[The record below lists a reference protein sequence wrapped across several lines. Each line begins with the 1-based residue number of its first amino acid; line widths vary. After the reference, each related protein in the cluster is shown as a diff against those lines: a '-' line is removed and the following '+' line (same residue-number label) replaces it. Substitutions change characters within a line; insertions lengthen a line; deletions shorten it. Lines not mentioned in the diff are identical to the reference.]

1 MAVVG
6 GAAAPAPESVS
17 DSITGWVDARRP
29 RAARV
34 LTAVYLLLAAF
45 IIVLEIDR
53 LIAGSL
59 SQDGRSSPLGSVIGP
74 FALASREAW
83 GYWASNAAAGTG
95 SVAWLIGISV
105 AVDLLIIVIYVW
117 IFRRLIRRMTEAR
130 RSAARAVLWTAVG
143 FEVAEFVLLVAG
155 AILLAVA
162 GPAHE
167 IVRAE
172 WFGVLVALASTGKWV
187 FLVLLVVLL
196 LRDHVEGVRRSGSRG
211 FIAELA
217 VRIGQAL
224 WVHRLSAFLIALLFL
239 FACIPSDG
247 VLDQLPDIQRQW
259 VGIGLP
265 GLGHAIAAGVAVGVA
280 ALCALVLGR
289 ARSRA
294 LVSAADGFNPQSVPT
309 SGRDVIWWLV
319 PIGIWVVLFLFTL
332 WTTSEA
338 DFAPI
343 AAVFLAIPAV
353 VIASYFVTA
362 WWPSNIEGRV
372 DYPVRAEYAWLI
384 GDVTAAATVGIGGLG
399 LIRSFTAPVLAGPV
413 LSGGGWPYAGSL
425 AALITGVV
433 VVMVAPRIVLW
444 HANQVALLN
453 PAQRLDR
460 AEDAPLAHRHR
471 TLIVGFFLAGVAI
484 LALLA
489 FFPIH
494 LAALVGGAAVTV
506 LALTAWGAVLGAFTV
521 ALQDRQPAPIFR
533 VMRLR
538 ANPVL
543 TLAITIPLIV
553 SMILALVDRDDPDLH
568 AARGAVEA
576 AQAGS
581 TEAQKGFRS
590 VVDAR
595 LAALAEAQCL
605 ATTEGGET
613 FIPAVVVV
621 AEGGGIRAAYWTT
634 RALEA
639 LRDHG
644 GCLADSI
651 LLSSGVSGGSVGLA
665 ATAASKRETGAK
677 TDLGKLAGPAT
688 VGTGV
693 AGLLVGDLLATDTG
707 IHFPSFWEQKIAWR
721 DRAALIEQTWIDA
734 VPGLK
739 SAVTLEAS
747 DRIGI
752 PVLNSTDARSKCK
765 LLVASEVAGS
775 GELTCASSAM
785 SPAATLPM
793 GSGCFARM
801 DWATSAMLSARFPII
816 TPAARLGERNDCG
829 TEDLQL
835 IDGGYAEGSGLGTAA
850 DLAPTI
856 ADAIAERN
864 AEHGDANPIVPVL
877 VFLKNSAGYDLR
889 EDLDAVSA
897 EPLVPVVGFAAA
909 SKQAA
914 QAAWIQR
921 IGGAFGTVGTESD
934 AAHRAMEDVAG
945 VMPAFTVVVAPST
958 EPAVVPPLGWAL
970 SGYSTE
976 SLDRAI
982 RTQLCPAI
990 HDDVPTL
997 RSLTDMVPDAMPATC
1012 DDKPEAVSDR

>member
-1 MAVVG
+1 M
-6 GAAAPAPESVS
+6 
-17 DSITGWVDARRP
+17 DARRP

-34 LTAVYLLLAAF
+34 LTAVFLLLAAF

-59 SQDGRSSPLGSVIGP
+59 SQDGAGSPLGSVIGP

-95 SVAWLIGISV
+95 SVAWLIGISL
-105 AVDLLIIVIYVW
+105 AVDLLIIVVYVW
-117 IFRRLIRRMTEAR
+117 IFRRLIKRMTPAR
-130 RSAARAVLWTAVG
+130 RPAASATLVAAVVFEAV
-143 FEVAEFVLLVAG
+143 EFVLLVIG
-155 AILLAVA
+155 AILLASGGA
-162 GPAHE
+162 GHV
-167 IVRAE
+167 IVTSE
-172 WFGVLVALASTGKWV
+172 LFGVLVACASTGKWV
-187 FLVLLVVLL
+187 FLALLVVLL

-211 FIAELA
+211 FIAELS

-224 WVHRLSAFLIALLFL
+224 WVHRLSAFLIAGLFL

-259 VGIGLP
+259 VGMGWP
-265 GLGHAIAAGVAVGVA
+265 GLGHAIAAGAAVGVA

-294 LVSAADGFNPQSVPT
+294 LVSAADGFNSYAVPT

-319 PIGIWVVLFLFTL
+319 PIGIWVVLFLLTL
-332 WTTSEA
+332 RTTGDA
-338 DFAPI
+338 GFAPI
-343 AAVFLAIPAV
+343 AAVFLAIPAI

-362 WWPSNIEGRV
+362 WWPSNIDGRV
-372 DYPVRAEYAWLI
+372 DYPVRAEYAWLV
-384 GDVTAAATVGIGGLG
+384 GDLTAAATVGIGGLG
-399 LIRSFTAPVLAGPV
+399 LIRSFTAPVLAGPG

-433 VVMVAPRIVLW
+433 VVMAAPRIVLW
-444 HANQVALLN
+444 HAVPDPLLD

-460 AEDAPLAHRHR
+460 PEDAALAHRHR
-471 TLIVGFFLAGVAI
+471 TLLVIFFLAGVAI
-484 LALLA
+484 LAFLA
-489 FFPIH
+489 FFPIQ
-494 LAALVGGAAVTV
+494 LATLLGGAAVTV

-521 ALQDRQPAPIFR
+521 AVQDRQPAPLFR

-553 SMILALVDRDDPDLH
+553 SMILALVDRDDPALH

-576 AQAGS
+576 SQTDDAG
-581 TEAQKGFRS
+581 EDEGFRS
-590 VVDAR
+590 VVDTR
-595 LAALAEAQCL
+595 LAALAEAGCL
-605 ATTEGGET
+605 AGTNGGET

-665 ATAASKRETGAK
+665 ATAASTKESGAK
-677 TDLGKLAGPAT
+677 ADLRKLAGPTT

-693 AGLLVGDLLATDTG
+693 AALLVGDLLATDTG
-707 IHFPSFWEQKIAWR
+707 VHFPSLWKNKTAWQ

-734 VPGLK
+734 VPGL
-739 SAVTLEAS
+739 ADPVALAAS

-765 LLVASEVAGS
+765 LLVASHVAGS
-775 GELTCASSAM
+775 GELTCASGAM

-816 TPAARLGERNDCG
+816 TPAARLGERDGCG

-856 ADAIAERN
+856 ADAIAEWN
-864 AEHGDANPIVPVL
+864 MEHDDANPIVPVL
-877 VFLKNSAGYDLR
+877 VFMKNSAGYDLR

-914 QAAWIQR
+914 QSAWIQR
-921 IGGAFGTVGTESD
+921 IGGAFGTVGTGSD
-934 AAHRAMEDVAG
+934 AASQAIDDIHDVL
-945 VMPAFTVVVAPST
+945 PALTVVVAPST

-970 SGYSTE
+970 SGYSTG

-982 RTQLCPAI
+982 ATQLCPSLR
-990 HDDVPTL
+990 DGVPTL
-997 RSLTDMVPDAMPATC
+997 RSLTAMVPDATPAEC
-1012 DDKPEAVSDR
+1012 SDRAQTD